1 MWVPFHSVAP
11 EKDRMTPLI
20 YIIVIILSI
29 YHYAACRRPYLL
41 ICSSGSFGQLLLPP
55 WWDTSDLQPSQTHGP
70 GLCHPEGKWA
80 QIEEAR
86 DNQNRARNFV
96 DAVNAFS
103 CVATWCQWCGG
114 LRFKVTQHRFSNP
127 PLGSDQLVYT
137 LTLVSRHGFL
147 QFSAFYVSFLKETK
161 TPSCAP
167 LKLQVQASSEEK
179 VVGNKHGACMEG
191 FLCSV

>member
-1 MWVPFHSVAP
+1 M
-11 EKDRMTPLI
+11 
-20 YIIVIILSI
+20 
-29 YHYAACRRPYLL
+29 
-41 ICSSGSFGQLLLPP
+41 
-55 WWDTSDLQPSQTHGP
+55 
-70 GLCHPEGKWA
+70 
-80 QIEEAR
+80 
-86 DNQNRARNFV
+86 

-114 LRFKVTQHRFSNP
+114 LRFKLTQHRFSNP

-191 FLCSV
+191 FYVVFSCKKRATFNSLNAALFWTIWKFAQCCSVCWITVFLHTECFCSVCAAELFFFWKWLTLLHLK